1 MTIEV
6 DWLECPLIGAATTE
20 GGVCMI
26 LLSEAALEGGEDAEK
41 GVVAH
46 RGVIGPVV
54 TEAGMATCTGGGT
67 GDDRGRVGQGP

>member
-1 MTIEV
+1 
-6 DWLECPLIGAATTE
+6 
-20 GGVCMI
+20 MI

-54 TEAGMATCTGGGT
+54 TEAGMATCRGGGT
-67 GDDRGRVGQGP
+67 GDDRGRAGQGP